1 METRRWTNPSQPQT
15 LQAAVFLLYIWA
27 AINVLFGVVAQGLP
41 ELVLTIGAVAAGLG
55 IASER
60 RWGYLLGIAVA
71 ALRLVPVLGE
81 VLSEGIVEIFDF
93 GLVMVAIY
101 PVVLLILLGHPQSR
115 DYQRIWFS

>member
-27 AINVLFGVVAQGLP
+27 AFNVFFG
-41 ELVLTIGAVAAGLG
+41 LVLDPLWLALTIGAVAAGLG

-60 RWGYLLGIAVA
+60 RWGYLLGGAVA
-71 ALRLVPVLGE
+71 ALTLLPALIFVLGN
-81 VLSEGIVEIFDF
+81 GIAEIFDF
-93 GLVMVAIY
+93 GLIVRSIY

-115 DYQRIWFS
+115 DYQRIWFH